1 MRSVLDILTTPGYV
15 SLIEG
20 PPGIGK
26 TFLALKA
33 CSLKD
38 KCTYV
43 SYADPESS
51 LREKMKVV
59 APEYS
64 GNLKVISAMTGSL
77 ESVYSEIASA
87 LSDDQLVVIDTLD
100 AMFFGIKDE
109 SSIRPFLQL
118 LYGSVKQK
126 SASMVLIAEGLNPA
140 ADHVRF
146 VSDAIISLNFESVLG
161 QNVRALRVIKD
172 RDHPVEQPLHYVTL
186 KDQLRIFDPFYMLSR
201 PKIEKMKKPVYR
213 PWGTEIDT
221 IKYIGNRVLTMLDYN
236 VDEVV
241 ASLYRKI
248 VVADYIKRGYK
259 VNYVIGPNENMKSFL
274 EDIKALLGNTENLRI
289 IKLNAKDYDYKA
301 DRVPHTQKVYEPNT
315 VNAIN
320 LLADED
326 FAVKDPVEYEIYV
339 RDQVKRDLEF
349 NRVTTLM
356 GYSDQEAMKVQL
368 KYANLV
374 RKMTVVDGFVFWRS
388 VRPLGPLF
396 SLNVRLDKGET
407 EFIEMI

>member
-1 MRSVLDILTTPGYV
+1 
-15 SLIEG
+15 
-20 PPGIGK
+20 
-26 TFLALKA
+26 
-33 CSLKD
+33 
-38 KCTYV
+38 
-43 SYADPESS
+43 
-51 LREKMKVV
+51 
-59 APEYS
+59 
-64 GNLKVISAMTGSL
+64 
-77 ESVYSEIASA
+77 
-87 LSDDQLVVIDTLD
+87 
-100 AMFFGIKDE
+100 
-109 SSIRPFLQL
+109 
-118 LYGSVKQK
+118 
-126 SASMVLIAEGLNPA
+126 
-140 ADHVRF
+140 
-146 VSDAIISLNFESVLG
+146 
-161 QNVRALRVIKD
+161 IKD